1 MPTLDTNCLLRWLVR
16 DDPAGTAKMDAH
28 VAAGRLFRVPDVVV
42 IETVYVLE
50 SHYRFTRD
58 EVAQAI
64 RLVLGQAV
72 FDVDRSLWADVMDD
86 YVRHVKLSVTDIYL
100 VVDANRRGQAPVLTF
115 DKKLINQLGAVAA

>member
-16 DDPAGTAKMDAH
+16 DDPAATAKMDAH

-50 SHYRFTRD
+50 SYYRFTRD

-72 FDVDRSLWADVMDD
+72 FDIDRSLWADVMDD
-86 YVRHVKLSVTDIYL
+86 YLRHVKLSVTDIYL
-100 VVDANRRGQAPVLTF
+100 VVDANRCGHSPVLTF

>member
-16 DDPAGTAKMDAH
+16 DDPAATAKMDAH
-28 VAAGRLFRVPDVVV
+28 VAAGRPFKVPDVVV

-50 SHYRFTRD
+50 SHYLFTRD
-58 EVAQAI
+58 EVAQAV

-72 FDVDRSLWADVMDD
+72 FDIDRSLWADILDD
-86 YVRHVKLSVTDIYL
+86 YVRHVKLSVTDVYL
-100 VVDANRRGQAPVLTF
+100 VKDAQRHGNGPVLTF

>member
-16 DDPAGTAKMDAH
+16 DDPSATARMDAL
-28 VAAGRLFRVPDVVV
+28 VTASRTLRVPDVVV

-58 EVAQAI
+58 EIAMAI

-72 FDVDRSLWADVMDD
+72 FDLDRGMWAQILDS
-86 YVRHVKLSVTDIYL
+86 YREHPKLSVTDVFL
-100 VVDANRRGQAPVLTF
+100 AVDTASRGEAPLLTF
-115 DKKLINQLGAVAA
+115 DKKLINQLGAAAP